1 MSFYNELCPKRR
13 FIQTETTLMSEN
25 PDTFCLGRPDTIIV
39 SYEFFVFLPRNKIGT
54 EIALYMAKEEGAPYY
69 LI

>member
-1 MSFYNELCPKRR
+1 MNFARNVGLFRRKRHYCLEIPTLFVLVGPTQLSFHTN
-13 FIQTETTLMSEN
+13 
-25 PDTFCLGRPDTIIV
+25 
-39 SYEFFVFLPRNKIGT
+39 FFVFLPRNKIGT